1 MTAKEWL
8 FKTHPQ
14 VIPQWGLTGFDDEY
28 MVRMMDE
35 FLASEIERRIAERMP
50 TDVEK
55 AKCVSCKIDFPIM
68 ETYFNWD
75 TGARRCWTCQVAY
88 LENII
93 KQIDKRMPTEKDAI
107 RYAADYATELDASEE
122 PHTDIE
128 KMDIFLHGTRWF
140 RSRMTEKEEP
150 YIDKSIS
157 IDEYMN
163 MNPKL
168 DPHEQSEEDASDD
181 DIEEEEWH
189 EIHDDINEE
198 RRSGGIE

>member
-1 MTAKEWL
+1 MSKERMTAREMLKKYKEL
-8 FKTHPQ
+8 FQ
-14 VIPQWGLTGFDDEY
+14 EY
-28 MVRMMDE
+28 PFEEMYYKDTDAILFCMEAYAKQAIAKRKKKAIGVDAFCDRLDNIFEMGNPTKAQIID
-35 FLASEIERRIAERMP
+35 AYNKSVAERMP
-50 TDVEK
+50 TE
-55 AKCVSCKIDFPIM
+55 
-68 ETYFNWD
+68 E
-75 TGARRCWTCQVAY
+75 
-88 LENII
+88 
-93 KQIDKRMPTEKDAI
+93 DAI